1 MKSFIR
7 LFVIGVAAFF
17 ISIALFPFSATTA
30 VAQEK
35 AESVAQEKKEIS
47 QKEKL
52 QKEQGR
58 KAHELGTMTV
68 TAQKQEE
75 NVQEVSS
82 SITVLDELDIE
93 DRKIESVMEVV
104 NFVPNM
110 MIFNDGM
117 LTMNRITTRGISAP
131 VYANSTTSTG
141 MYLDGVPTLGAF
153 GYEEGIFDIER
164 IEALRG
170 PQGTLYGKNTETGA
184 INIITRQPNNQFRG
198 KVSAEGGNL
207 LSSESGDKLTG
218 GATLSLSG
226 PILEDKLFFDLAGM
240 YRHKDGF
247 IENTYTGDPGYEQDR
262 WSGRAKLRWTPMDTL
277 DISLLVSYLS
287 HEIDGSMNMNL
298 AENGAAMFG
307 FPLPSYR
314 QVSSGLEERQEMNTD
329 IESLNISY
337 DINDTISLTSIT
349 ARREAS
355 YDAVMDFDFSP
366 MQMMHGF
373 QESTHEKI
381 SQELRLD
388 SSTDKFDWLVGL
400 YYDTDDDA
408 TTTIIKSMIPSMN
421 SLSDVQLS
429 GDAYAIFGQLGYP
442 LTERLKIIG
451 GLRYETQ
458 DMELEGNIPAG
469 RLSDSWQKVSP
480 KISAE
485 YNLTPDVMTYVTFS
499 QGYRSGGF
507 NHLATDPQY
516 YSYDEE
522 TLWSYEI
529 GMKSLFMDKRIMLN
543 GSIFYMDI
551 TDMQVAEAV
560 DPFRSWNT
568 NAAEATSKGV
578 ELEITARV
586 TDGLS
591 LMGGFGYTDIEFDT
605 FSDAKGNYEGNKN
618 PFAPEYTFNIGAQ
631 YRHPS
636 GFFARADLI
645 GYGEMY
651 LDKANK
657 YSRDA
662 YEIVNA
668 KIGYETEHFDVY
680 LYGKNLFDKEYD
692 SDGYFGG
699 FYTVYSDP
707 GEIGLQAVYRF

>member
-1 MKSFIR
+1 MKSLMK
-7 LFVIGVAAFF
+7 LFLTGVAAFLVSVVLCSF
-17 ISIALFPFSATTA
+17 FVITA

-35 AESVAQEKKEIS
+35 EESAAREEDVSQEGTPKKEY
-47 QKEKL
+47 
-52 QKEQGR
+52 
-58 KAHELGTMTV
+58 ALGTMTV

-75 NVQEVSS
+75 NVQEVPV
-82 SITVLDELDIE
+82 SITVFNELDIE
-93 DRKIESVMEVV
+93 DRKIESVMELV

-117 LTMNRITTRGISAP
+117 LTFNRISTRGISAP
-131 VYANSTTSTG
+131 TYANSTTSTG
-141 MYLDGVPTLGAF
+141 MYVDGVPTLGSF
-153 GYEEGIFDIER
+153 GYEEGIHDIER
-164 IEALRG
+164 IEVLRG
-170 PQGTLYGKNTETGA
+170 PQGTLYGKNTESGA

-247 IENTYTGDPGYEQDR
+247 IENTYTGDSGYEQDR
-262 WSGRAKLRWTPMDTL
+262 WSGRAKLRWTPMNSL

-287 HEIDGSMNMNL
+287 HETDGGKNMNL
-298 AENGAAMFG
+298 AESGAAMFG

-314 QVSSGLEERQEMNTD
+314 QMSSGLEEREEMNTD
-329 IESLNISY
+329 IEALTISY
-337 DINDTISLTSIT
+337 DITDTISLTSIT

-366 MQMMHGF
+366 MQMMDGF

-400 YYDTDDDA
+400 YYDTDDDD

-429 GDAYAIFGQLGYP
+429 GDAYAIFGQLGYH

-529 GMKSLFMDKRIMLN
+529 GMKSLFMDKCIMLN
-543 GSIFYMDI
+543 ASIFYMDI

-578 ELEITARV
+578 EVEMTAKI

-618 PFAPEYTFNIGAQ
+618 PYAPEYTFNLGAQ
-631 YRHPS
+631 YRHAG
-636 GFFARADLI
+636 GFYARADLI
-645 GYGEMY
+645 GYGKMF
-651 LDKANK
+651 LDKENK

-662 YEIVNA
+662 YQIVNA
-668 KIGYETEHFDVY
+668 KIGYEANNFDIY
-680 LYGKNLFDKEYD
+680 LYGKNIFDEEYD
-692 SDGYFGG
+692 SVGYFGG
-699 FYTVYSDP
+699 FYTIYSDP
-707 GEIGLQAVYRF
+707 GEVGLQVVYRF